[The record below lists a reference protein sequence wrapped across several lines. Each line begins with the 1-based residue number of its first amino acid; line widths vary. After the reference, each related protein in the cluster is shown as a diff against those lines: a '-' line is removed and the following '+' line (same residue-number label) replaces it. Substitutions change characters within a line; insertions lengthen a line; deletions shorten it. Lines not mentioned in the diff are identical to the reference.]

1 MQQAL
6 EAVNQAPE
14 AAADLPALA
23 GGFSAFAD
31 PVLPREVGRF
41 QVMHR
46 LAVGGMGAVYV
57 AEDRVLQ
64 RTVALKMIRAFHLS
78 TEEEKARF
86 QREAEVVARLDHPH
100 IVPVYEAGELD
111 GHPFLAMKLI
121 HGGTLAGRLAQG
133 PLEAREAVRLL
144 AKVAAAVQHAH
155 DKGVLHRDLKPS
167 NILLDAAGEPWL
179 TDFGMAACA
188 QSSGGLTASGTQIG
202 TPQYMSPEQAAGR
215 MRELSPAS
223 DVWALGILLYQMLS
237 GQVPYAAETSLAVIH
252 RVVSEPPPR
261 FHPTSM
267 AEKDLA
273 VVIERCLQKAPAERL
288 PSAGLLAEEL
298 ERWLRGEPV
307 LCKPVS
313 KFRPWRWASLMM
325 ALPALA
331 GVTWQL
337 RQPQARQVT
346 PEQHL
351 TPPAEVVAANFGRA
365 LVMEGDTLV
374 VGAPRQGSGSAF
386 VYAREA
392 GQWVLQATLQG
403 PEGKAGDEFGRAVA
417 LHGSTLVVGAHQDDS
432 AAPDSGAVH
441 VFSREGTAWK
451 PAGLLKAA
459 APSAQAGF
467 GRAVAIHGD
476 TVVVGSRLEDSSGLR
491 DAGAAYVFV
500 RDGSSW
506 RQQARLIS
514 PQPGLRHL
522 FGMDVCVQGDTLIVG
537 ADGEGA
543 LAMPRRYYNVLQPS
557 IGAAYVFT
565 RSGGDWTLQSRLSPA
580 EEGSGGCFGYSV
592 ALAGDTALI
601 GAYRDNNSAATANP
615 DLEAR
620 ESGAAFVFVRVGG
633 TWQQQAYLKADNLGA
648 GHRFGFDVAV
658 EGDTAVIGA
667 YAENRGATGKFSPEA
682 GAAFVFQ
689 RRASAWAQ
697 TAYLKAPTTK
707 QFDHFGISV
716 SLSADTLAVGA
727 VGHDVK
733 PSGTGH
739 GWTFRVK

>member
-1 MQQAL
+1 MRQAL

-31 PVLPREVGRF
+31 PVLPRQVGRF

-57 AEDRVLQ
+57 AEDRVLR
-64 RTVALKMIRAFHLS
+64 RTVALKMIRAFLLS

-121 HGGTLAGRLAQG
+121 HGGTLATRLAHG

-167 NILLDAAGEPWL
+167 NILLDAAGDPWL

-215 MRELSPAS
+215 LRELSPAS
-223 DVWALGILLYQMLS
+223 DVWALGAMFYQMLS
-237 GQVPYAAETSLAVIH
+237 GRPPYTGETHLEVMH
-252 RVVSEPPPR
+252 RVVTEPPPR
-261 FHPTSM
+261 FQPTSA

-273 VVIERCLQKAPAERL
+273 LLMERCLQKESAKRL

-298 ERWLRGEPV
+298 QRWLRGEPILSHATRKSLVWPWMAAAAMV
-307 LCKPVS
+307 LLGWFFLQPKPVV
-313 KFRPWRWASLMM
+313 
-325 ALPALA
+325 
-331 GVTWQL
+331 VT
-337 RQPQARQVT
+337 VV
-346 PEQHL
+346 EQHL
-351 TPPAEVVAANFGRA
+351 TPPAEVVAANYGRA
-365 LVMEGDTLV
+365 LAMEGDTLV
-374 VGAPRQGSGSAF
+374 VGAPRQGAGSAF

-417 LHGSTLVVGAHQDDS
+417 LHGSTLVVGAHQDDT

-441 VFSREGTAWK
+441 VFSREGRGWK
-451 PAGLLKAA
+451 PTALLKAA
-459 APSAQAGF
+459 TPSARAGF
-467 GRAVAIHGD
+467 GRAVAIHGN
-476 TVVVGSRLEDSSGLR
+476 TVVVGARLEDGSGLR

-500 RDGSSW
+500 RDGASW

-514 PQPGLRHL
+514 PQPGPLHM
-522 FGMDVCVQGDTLIVG
+522 FGIDVCVQGDTLIVG

-543 LAMPRRYYNVLQPS
+543 LVMPRRYYSELQPR

-580 EEGSGGCFGYSV
+580 QEGSGGCFGYSV

-601 GAYRDNNSAATANP
+601 GAYRDNNSATTANP

-648 GHRFGFDVAV
+648 GHRFGFDVVV

-667 YAENRGATGKFSPEA
+667 YAENRGATGEFSPEA

-697 TAYLKAPTTK
+697 TAYLKAPTPV
-707 QFDHFGISV
+707 QFDHFGIAV
-716 SLSADTLAVGA
+716 GLSADTLAVGA